1 MKSVKLPLRLFVP
14 PLLLLVGLTAGCSS
28 SEYRDRNADYHQA
41 KQVEN
46 ELPASYPD
54 RDAMPIAE
62 ANRSFNDPKL
72 KAPRPESLR
81 VMSDEE
87 GLVIERVD
95 EQGAWLLVMRSPS
108 EVWTSLR
115 AFAESRDVDML
126 SASPRRGELTLAADS
141 VSRLPA
147 QRVNLRQGVRRG
159 TSEIRLNS
167 YEAGQNLPWSDYDRS
182 RLKSLTEFLTAGLS
196 EGSHSVSL
204 QAQSLQDNQ
213 LVRLTDRDDRQV
225 LVMQLEYERAWA
237 ELVNLLE
244 DKFTD
249 NWQTLEDINRSEG
262 RLYIRYVPQELRPSG
277 FFARLFNRGP
287 KPEEHHYQLYL
298 AEYSQELD
306 LIVESLP
313 SQPAPAAVELELLT
327 WLERQLR

>member
-1 MKSVKLPLRLFVP
+1 MMLAKLPLRLFIP

-28 SEYRDRNADYHQA
+28 SEYRDRNTGYHQA
-41 KQVEN
+41 NQVKN
-46 ELPASYPD
+46 DLPANYPD
-54 RDAMPIAE
+54 QDVMPITE
-62 ANRSFNDPKL
+62 ASRRFNEPQL

-81 VMSDEE
+81 VMNETE
-87 GLVIERVD
+87 GLVTERVD
-95 EQGAWLLVMRSPS
+95 EQGTWLLIMRSPS

-115 AFAESRDVDML
+115 AFAESRDVAMV

-141 VSRLPA
+141 KSQLPA
-147 QRVNLRQGVRRG
+147 QRMDLRQGVRRG

-167 YEAGQNLPWSDYDRS
+167 YEAGRNLPWSDYDRS
-182 RLKSLTEFLTAGLS
+182 RLKSLAEFLIASLS

-213 LVRLTDRDDRQV
+213 LVRLTDRDDRQI

-237 ELVNLLE
+237 ELVNLLD

-249 NWQTLEDINRSEG
+249 DWQMLEDINRSEG
-262 RLYIRYVPQELRPSG
+262 RLYIRYVPQDLRPSG
-277 FFARLFNRGP
+277 FFARLFSRGP

-298 AEYSQELD
+298 TEYSQELD
-306 LIVESLP
+306 LVLDISPNQAAPSAVES
-313 SQPAPAAVELELLT
+313 ELLT